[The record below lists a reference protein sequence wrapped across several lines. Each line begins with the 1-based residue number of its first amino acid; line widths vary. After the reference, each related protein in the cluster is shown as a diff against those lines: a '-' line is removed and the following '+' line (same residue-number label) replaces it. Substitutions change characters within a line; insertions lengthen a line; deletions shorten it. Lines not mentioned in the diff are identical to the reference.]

1 MNVLDLEFNAWA
13 VGRLGQ
19 PHEQIDMFVAI
30 EKEIVIATSLVTNV
44 SDHVTGLLPFKFGLA
59 LGVRDKVEDV
69 LHKSAEGR
77 TDSS

>member
-1 MNVLDLEFNAWA
+1 
-13 VGRLGQ
+13 
-19 PHEQIDMFVAI
+19 MFVAI
-30 EKEIVIATSLVTNV
+30 EKEIVIATPLVTNV

-59 LGVRDKVEDV
+59 LGVWDKVENV